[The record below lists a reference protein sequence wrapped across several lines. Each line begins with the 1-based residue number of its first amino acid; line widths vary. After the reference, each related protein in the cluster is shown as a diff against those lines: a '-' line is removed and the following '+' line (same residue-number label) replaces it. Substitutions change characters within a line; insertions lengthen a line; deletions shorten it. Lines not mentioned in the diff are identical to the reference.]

1 MGLLIKIARF
11 IPPEVDHVASS
22 GDFYLEMFWQRSYSM
37 ISMRTKAEPISII
50 SLGKKIVRVN
60 SVLPR
65 KMQWLIYRSALVV
78 SDIFMTGLAFRLA
91 YFFRF
96 EASFSFFVQD
106 AVVSVTY
113 YQTLVALA
121 SFLWLLIFALNGL
134 YNTQNL
140 LGGTREYDKIFRSST
155 MGFLLI
161 VIAGFLQPALII
173 ARGWLLMVWVL
184 TFLLVSF
191 GRFLLRR
198 GVYSMRKHGF
208 FLTPAVIVGANQEGR
223 WLAEQLLSWQTSGLH
238 LVGFVDKKEPATTP
252 LFHDLV
258 CLGAVD
264 QLGEIIQRYNIG
276 EVILA
281 SSAISTRDY
290 LLEIFKQY
298 GVSEA
303 VNIRM
308 SSGLY
313 EVITTGLTV
322 SEFAYVPLVYVNKV
336 RLTGSD
342 NFLKLVLD
350 YVITV
355 TGLIVIS
362 PLLAAIALLVRF
374 SSPGPILH
382 KRRVMGLNGKQF
394 YALKFR
400 TMVVNGDELMA
411 QHPELQEELAR
422 NHKLKYDPRVTK
434 IGAFLRKYSLDE
446 LPQLFNVVRRDM
458 SLVGPRM
465 ISPEEVAMY
474 KQFDMNLLTVHPGIT
489 GLWQVSGRSD
499 ISYDERVRLDMYYI
513 RNWSIWLDLQ
523 LLFQTIPAVLKGRGA
538 Y

>member
-1 MGLLIKIARF
+1 
-11 IPPEVDHVASS
+11 
-22 GDFYLEMFWQRSYSM
+22 M
-37 ISMRTKAEPISII
+37 INTRTDTESLNIV
-50 SLGKKIVRVN
+50 SLGKKIGKVN
-60 SVLPR
+60 SILPR
-65 KMQWLIYRSALVV
+65 PMQWFLYKVVLVV
-78 SDIFMTGLAFRLA
+78 SDVLMTGLAFRLA

-96 EASFSFFVQD
+96 EVPLGIFEENALISIEH
-106 AVVSVTY
+106 Y
-113 YQTLVALA
+113 RLLVALA
-121 SFLWLLIFALNGL
+121 SFLWILIYWMNGL
-134 YNTQNL
+134 YNNQNL

-155 MGFLLI
+155 IGFLLI
-161 VIAGFLQPALII
+161 VVAGFLEPSLIV
-173 ARGWLLMVWVL
+173 ARGWLLMAWAF
-184 TFLLVSF
+184 TFIF
-191 GRFLLRR
+191 AFAGRFLLRR
-198 GVYSMRKHGF
+198 SIYMLRKHGF

-223 WLAEQLLSWQTSGLH
+223 WLAEQLLSWKTSGLH
-238 LVGFVDKKEPATTP
+238 LVGFVDKKEPVTTP
-252 LFHDLV
+252 LFHNLV
-258 CLGAVD
+258 CLGSVD
-264 QLGEIIQRYNIG
+264 QLGEIITRYQIG

-290 LLEIFKQY
+290 LLDIFKRY
-298 GVSEA
+298 GVSDS

-322 SEFAYVPLVYVNKV
+322 NEFAYVPLVYVNKV
-336 RLTGSD
+336 RLTGAD

-350 YVITV
+350 YVITLTV
-355 TGLIVIS
+355 LLLIS
-362 PLLAAIALLVRF
+362 PLLLVLALLIKL
-374 SSPGPILH
+374 SSPGPIIH
-382 KRRVMGLNGKQF
+382 KRRVMGINGRQF
-394 YALKFR
+394 DALKFR
-400 TMVVNGDELMA
+400 SMVINGDEVMA
-411 QHPELQEELAR
+411 GHPGLKEELAK
-422 NHKLKYDPRVTK
+422 NHKLKDDPRVTRV
-434 IGAFLRKYSLDE
+434 GAFLRKFSLDE
-446 LPQLFNVVRRDM
+446 LPQLFNVLKREM

>member
-1 MGLLIKIARF
+1 
-11 IPPEVDHVASS
+11 
-22 GDFYLEMFWQRSYSM
+22 M
-37 ISMRTKAEPISII
+37 ITMRTDAE
-50 SLGKKIVRVN
+50 SLNIVSMGKKIGQVN
-60 SVLPR
+60 AIVPR
-65 KMQWLIYRSALVV
+65 HMQWFMYKIALVV
-78 SDIFMTGLAFRLA
+78 FDILMTGLAFRLA

-96 EASFSFFVQD
+96 EIPFSFFEED
-106 AVVSVTY
+106 ALISIEHY
-113 YQTLVALA
+113 RLLVALS
-121 SFLWLLIFALNGL
+121 SFLWILIFWMNGL
-134 YNTQNL
+134 YQNQNL
-140 LGGTREYDKIFRSST
+140 LGGTREYDKVFRSST
-155 MGFLLI
+155 IGFLLI
-161 VIAGFLQPALII
+161 VIAGFLEPSLIV
-173 ARGWLLMVWVL
+173 ARGWLLMAWAF
-184 TFLLVSF
+184 TFIFASF
-191 GRFLLRR
+191 GRFILRR
-198 GVYSMRKHGF
+198 FIYILRRYGF

-223 WLAEQLLSWQTSGLH
+223 WLAEQLLSWETSGLH

-252 LFHDLV
+252 LFHNLV
-258 CLGAVD
+258 CLGPVD
-264 QLGEIIQRYNIG
+264 ELGEIITRHHIG

-290 LLEIFKQY
+290 LLDIFKRY
-298 GVSEA
+298 GVSDT

-322 SEFAYVPLVYVNKV
+322 NEFAYVPLVYVNKV
-336 RLTGSD
+336 RLTGAD

-350 YVITV
+350 YFITLI
-355 TGLIVIS
+355 GLILIS
-362 PLLAAIALLVRF
+362 PLLLGIALLIKV
-374 SSPGPILH
+374 SSPGPIIH
-382 KRRVMGLNGKQF
+382 KRRVMGINGRQF
-394 YALKFR
+394 NALKFR
-400 TMVVNGDELMA
+400 TMVVNGEDVMA
-411 QHPELQEELAR
+411 SHPDLKEELAI
-422 NHKLKYDPRVTK
+422 NHKLKDDPRVTK
-434 IGAFLRKYSLDE
+434 IGAILRKYSLDE
-446 LPQLFNVVRRDM
+446 LPQLFNVLKREM